1 MPISSRLFVR
11 STALLLLVGFI
22 ALAAIVGTTIFLVER
37 SQTYFA
43 DVMEARNVRQ
53 ATVDLRNALQNAETG
68 QRGYLLTLDPE
79 YLTPYREAVGSIDGY
94 IVGLRDEL
102 AHYPEM
108 GAPLDTLESD
118 IRTKMA
124 ELEQTIALAQAGQAG
139 QAIAIVRSDAGK
151 AAMDAARAM
160 FTQIIDDA
168 DARLHE
174 AVDIQRNTGSALR
187 WVSVGGGLLIF
198 GVVGAFALTVVSYTR
213 ALVSARAQVEGV
225 NAGLE
230 SRVAERTQDLGRAN
244 EEIQRFAYIVTHDL
258 RAPLVNI
265 MGFTSELEASVVALT
280 NYMAERDE
288 PGNVKFAEAK
298 LAATEDL
305 PEAITFIRAATKKMD
320 RLINAILKISRE
332 GRRQLRPEP
341 INLEEMINASV
352 AAIQH
357 QVNDHGGELVTNV
370 AVPRLVS
377 DRMSLEHV
385 LGNLLDNAVKYS
397 EPSRPLRIEVR
408 ARPVTGNRIEI
419 EVEDNGRGIA
429 ASDHERVFE
438 LFRRSGL
445 PDQTGEGIGL
455 PHVRTMARSLG
466 GDVTLRSELGVGTKF
481 TVSLP
486 RDLRSHL
493 GSQKQ

>member
-1 MPISSRLFVR
+1 MREPLD
-11 STALLLLVGFI
+11 LLERDI
-22 ALAAIVGTTIFLVER
+22 RAKLA
-37 SQTYFA
+37 
-43 DVMEARNVRQ
+43 
-53 ATVDLRNALQNAETG
+53 
-68 QRGYLLTLDPE
+68 
-79 YLTPYREAVGSIDGY
+79 
-94 IVGLRDEL
+94 EL
-102 AHYPEM
+102 A
-108 GAPLDTLESD
+108 
-118 IRTKMA
+118 
-124 ELEQTIALAQAGQAG
+124 QTIALAQAGQVN

-151 AAMDAARAM
+151 AAMDAARVM
-160 FTQIIDDA
+160 FTDIIDAA
-168 DARLHE
+168 DGRLRV
-174 AVDIQRNTGSALR
+174 AVDIQRDTGSALR
-187 WVSVGGGLLIF
+187 WVSIGGGLIIF
-198 GVVGAFALTVVSYTR
+198 GVVGAFALTGVSYTR
-213 ALVSARAQVEGV
+213 ALVSARAQVEGI

-341 INLEEMINASV
+341 INLEEMINASA

-357 QVNDHGGELVTNV
+357 QVIDRGGELVTNV
-370 AVPRLVS
+370 RVPRLVS
-377 DRMSLEHV
+377 DKMSLEHV
-385 LGNLLDNAVKYS
+385 LGNLLDNAVKYY

-408 ARPVTGNRIEI
+408 ARSVAGNRIEI

-429 ASDHERVFE
+429 ATDHERVFE

-445 PDQTGEGIGL
+445 PDQPGEGIGL

-466 GDVTLRSELGVGTKF
+466 GDIALRSELGVGTSF
-481 TVSLP
+481 TITLP

-493 GSQKQ
+493 GSQKT